1 MKNPPV
7 FTLPE
12 SALTIRPGLFESNDC
27 DTDEDIQPSCEIA
40 VDKEALFRTII
51 KEYGNSLYYFVL
63 KRVGHVDDA
72 AEIAQQTFVEAAC
85 SLTSYRGEAEFS
97 TWIFGIAANLA
108 RNHVSRA
115 PQRRH
120 HFESELVLDGCE
132 SPELQPCENLSQRQ
146 GLELVSE
153 AISRMPPEMAQ
164 ALKLVAVEEMSYRE
178 AAEELNVPVGTVRSR
193 VSRARAAVRAHLLN
207 AGYLPAAAAA
217 A

>member
-7 FTLPE
+7 FALPE
-12 SALTIRPGLFESNDC
+12 SGITLQPPLFAPAVC
-27 DTDEDIQPSCEIA
+27 DTDDDIQPACEIA
-40 VDKEALFRTII
+40 VDKEALFRNII

-120 HFESELVLDGCE
+120 RFESELVLDSCE

-164 ALKLVAVEEMSYRE
+164 ALNLVAVEEMSYKE
-178 AAEELNVPVGTVRSR
+178 AAQELNVPVGTVRSR
-193 VSRARAAVRAHLLN
+193 VSRARAAVREHLSN
-207 AGYLPAAAAA
+207 AGYLPAAA
-217 A
+217 

>member
-12 SALTIRPGLFESNDC
+12 SALTIRPALYAPADC
-27 DTDEDIQPSCEIA
+27 GTDDDIQPPCEIA

-120 HFESELVLDGCE
+120 HFESEVVLDGCE
-132 SPELQPCENLSQRQ
+132 SPDLQPCENLSQRQ

-153 AISRMPPEMAQ
+153 AIGRMPPEMAQ
-164 ALKLVAVEEMSYRE
+164 ALNLVAVEEMSYKE
-178 AAEELNVPVGTVRSR
+178 AAEELKVPVGTVRSR
-193 VSRARAAVRAHLLN
+193 VSRARSHLRTRLQ
-207 AGYLPAAAAA
+207 ARGAQLPF
-217 A
+217 